1 MARKII
7 KRYMPDV
14 HKIRAHKHV
23 RMFGKLLHEPN
34 LWHLNR
40 HSVSGSF
47 AVGLFWAF
55 APIPFQMI
63 PSAATAIWLRVNLPI
78 SVALVW
84 ITNPFTMAPVFYFN
98 YKLGSWLLRQPAQ
111 DVSFEFTLDWAT
123 QQLGAIW
130 QPFFLGSFVVAG
142 LASAAGYWA
151 MRGFWRLQTVRQW
164 ERRKRARELRR
175 HGRR

>member
-14 HKIRAHKHV
+14 NKIRAHKHV

-40 HSVSGSF
+40 YSVSGSF

-84 ITNPFTMAPVFYFN
+84 ITNPFTMTPVFYFN

-111 DVSFEFTLDWAT
+111 DVSFEFTLDWFT
-123 QQLGAIW
+123 QQFAAIW

-164 ERRKRARELRR
+164 ERRKHVRERR
-175 HGRR
+175 QTGRR

>member
-1 MARKII
+1 LGYTLIPEKHKALHA
-7 KRYMPDV
+7 DV
-14 HKIRAHKHV
+14 HKIRAQQHV
-23 RMFGKLLHEPN
+23 RIRKALHELN
-34 LWHLNR
+34 LWHSTG
-40 HSVSGSF
+40 SVSGRSLSD
-47 AVGLFWAF
+47 VLAF

-98 YKLGSWLLRQPAQ
+98 YKLGAWLLRQPAQ
-111 DVSFEFTLDWAT
+111 DVSFEFTLDWFT
-123 QQLGAIW
+123 QQFAAIW
-130 QPFFLGSFVVAG
+130 QPFFLGSFVVSV

-164 ERRKRARELRR
+164 ERRKRARGHRR
-175 HGRR
+175 R

>member
-1 MARKII
+1 MTRKII
-7 KRYMPDV
+7 KRYMPDA
-14 HKIRAHKHV
+14 HKIRTHKHL
-23 RMFGKLLHEPN
+23 RMFGKWLHDTN

-40 HSVSGSF
+40 HSVSGAF

-63 PSAATAIWLRVNLPI
+63 PSAASAIWLRVNLPI

-84 ITNPFTMAPVFYFN
+84 ITNPFTIAPVYYFN
-98 YKLGSWLLRQPAQ
+98 YKLGSWLLREPMQ

-123 QQLGAIW
+123 QQLASIW
-130 QPFFLGSFVVAG
+130 QPFFLGSFVVSV

-164 ERRKRARELRR
+164 EQRKRVR
-175 HGRR
+175 GRKT

>member
-1 MARKII
+1 MDKKII
-7 KRYMPDV
+7 KRYMPDI

-23 RMFGKLLHEPN
+23 RLFGKLLHEPN

-40 HSVSGSF
+40 YSVSGSF
-47 AVGLFWAF
+47 AVGLFWAL

-98 YKLGSWLLRQPAQ
+98 YKLGSWILRRPAQ
-111 DVSFEFTLDWAT
+111 EMSFEFTLDWFT
-123 QQLGAIW
+123 QQLGVIW
-130 QPFFLGSFVVAG
+130 QPFFLGSFVAAV
-142 LASAAGYWA
+142 LASVAGYWTI
-151 MRGFWRLQTVRQW
+151 RGFWRLQTVRQW
-164 ERRKRARELRR
+164 ERRKRSREHR
-175 HGRR
+175 